1 MLKCWYSSS
10 KNASQIT
17 HKMLVCS
24 CRNGEMSSKTGE
36 SVQVQM
42 GRAGCHSAW
51 TGKNQDIATA
61 RYTVDLGWWG
71 SFPAEKWLKWYSP
84 LQKRYGFLLRMG
96 ISVDP
101 YLLMLQ
107 YVTMSPFWCN
117 AATAVLL
124 PQSIQVVLFCTSVLE
139 EEKARMRQSNQ
150 KQPPSIRWI
159 ELQSLVMWTY
169 IQTYIHAH
177 IYMYIYM
184 YMYIYIWY
192 IIYMSYINQYKHFCI
207 TIYIYSYIY
216 ILNISQKD
224 PHRLLASSSHRYNRA
239 PLIGYHQRL

>member
-1 MLKCWYSSS
+1 MVIQLQQKCWSAAAEVG
-10 KNASQIT
+10 KWAQ
-17 HKMLVCS
+17 KLVNQ
-24 CRNGEMSSKTGE
+24 CRSDGQS
-36 SVQVQM
+36 
-42 GRAGCHSAW
+42 RL
-51 TGKNQDIATA
+51 
-61 RYTVDLGWWG
+61 YTVDLGWWG

-84 LQKRYGFLLRMG
+84 LQKRYGFLLRTG

-124 PQSIQVVLFCTSVLE
+124 PQSIQVVLFCTSVME

-169 IQTYIHAH
+169 IQTCIHAH
-177 IYMYIYM
+177 IYMYIYR
-184 YMYIYIWY
+184 YVCIYIYVWY
-192 IIYMSYINQYKHFCI
+192 IIYMSYINQYKHFCL
-207 TIYIYSYIY
+207 TIYIYFYSYIY
-216 ILNISQKD
+216 IF
-224 PHRLLASSSHRYNRA
+224 
-239 PLIGYHQRL
+239 